1 MKNSKSIVFILLG
14 IAWLVAVALRGLA
27 VPVLARFSVGD
38 PVVMGFAASTLAAIL
53 LGVSVFVILNRH
65 PLVVS
70 FTDEVIEELRR
81 VTWPD
86 KDDTVQST
94 IVVVGVTLFIA
105 GALGLYDYVWAEVTQ
120 VVLFTK
126 G

>member
-38 PVVMGFAASTLAAIL
+38 PVFMGFAASTLAAIL